1 MNTTHNN
8 YRDESILGKL
18 SARTRATIEALTRSP
33 LASQALEAVENESL
47 AHRRQLL
54 ADSKTL
60 RQAFPASLAAAL
72 RPVDLAVAKV
82 DAATAALEVAKQDFR
97 RIQIAA
103 NNVAIGH
110 DNAVNAIESEL
121 RNTADVRLA
130 DFKHHLNYAL
140 VNDLRF
146 ALITWVNISAS
157 RRGATVVEN
166 NMPAVV
172 AAQEACRKALAEI
185 DALQLE
191 PLTYADVS
199 QWLMRTCADLA
210 VPFAVLECNPP
221 SLTNEHAEVGRPF
234 KWAGKSAWIADAG
247 IRETSDMRQARAEAF
262 ALTLAKAI

>member
-1 MNTTHNN
+1 M
-8 YRDESILGKL
+8 
-18 SARTRATIEALTRSP
+18 
-33 LASQALEAVENESL
+33 
-47 AHRRQLL
+47 
-54 ADSKTL
+54 
-60 RQAFPASLAAAL
+60 
-72 RPVDLAVAKV
+72 
-82 DAATAALEVAKQDFR
+82 AKQDFR
-97 RIQIAA
+97 RVQIAA

-121 RNTADVRLA
+121 RQTADVRLA

-210 VPFAVLECNPP
+210 VPFAVIECNPP
-221 SLTNEHAEVGRPF
+221 SLTNEHAEIGRPF
-234 KWAGKSAWIADAG
+234 KWAAGPNYNLLCGWYRNAPSLDAG
-247 IRETSDMRQARAEAF
+247 TLIYNVHQLIMKAEYIPR
-262 ALTLAKAI
+262 TE